1 MSVTL
6 KIVLAA
12 VLAAIGGIVIGI
24 FIGRFGAESK
34 WSQPY
39 ATVTPDEAKK
49 YAADDADPT
58 APAGRKIAK
67 AMPLAKT
74 RAAVNAMTK
83 DDKAHV
89 LLGSS
94 FGQGDE
100 GVELHVTVENRG
112 TCTINGGSGVAYGF
126 DARGRSGKA
135 NKHGEHYVA
144 FKIEKPIEPG
154 KKDVIA
160 QKMRYAD
167 DVTLAV
173 AQVDETTCSNGP
185 AWKRQ

>member
-1 MSVTL
+1 MSTTL

-12 VLAAIGGIVIGI
+12 VLAAIVGIIIGI
-24 FIGRFGAESK
+24 FIGRFWAESR

-39 ATVTPDEAKK
+39 AQVTPDEAKK
-49 YAADDADPT
+49 YASDDADPT
-58 APAGRKIAK
+58 APAGTKIVK
-67 AMPLAKT
+67 PMPIGKT
-74 RAAVNAMTK
+74 RAAVDALTE

-100 GVELHVTVENRG
+100 GVELHVTVGNKG

-126 DARGRSGKA
+126 DARGRSAKA

-154 KKDVIA
+154 KKDVVSA
-160 QKMRYAD
+160 KMRYAD
-167 DVTLAV
+167 DSTIAV
-173 AQVDETTCSNGP
+173 AQIDETTCSNGP
-185 AWKRQ
+185 SWKRQ

>member
-12 VLAAIGGIVIGI
+12 VLAALGGIVIGV
-24 FIGRFGAESK
+24 FIGRAWAESK

-39 ATVTPDEAKK
+39 AQVSANEAQK
-49 YAADDADPT
+49 YASDDADPT
-58 APAGRKIAK
+58 APAGAKIVK
-67 AMPLAKT
+67 AMPIAKT
-74 RAAVNAMTK
+74 RAAVSALTH
-83 DDKAHV
+83 DDKAQV
-89 LLGSS
+89 LPGTS

-100 GVELHVTVENRG
+100 GVELHVTIENKG
-112 TCTINGGSGVAYGF
+112 ACTINGGAGVAYGF
-126 DARGRSGKA
+126 DARGRSAKA

-154 KKDVIA
+154 KRDVIS
-160 QKMRYAD
+160 QKLRFAD
-167 DVTLAV
+167 EVTLAV
-173 AQVDETTCSNGP
+173 AQVDETTCANGP